1 MTHHHR
7 LICAVL
13 ALLLAPIAAQA
24 ADLCTANQP
33 PDLRLTVRPS
43 AMVQVSVS
51 APCAPNTRVVLHHA
65 GLAVT
70 LLTSDQGTLL
80 VWLPALSPLALIDV
94 SLPDGST
101 VQGTIAVPEVQNFD
115 RFWVQ
120 WQGQAGFRL
129 EPAPDDKFGKISR
142 LGDPRAGLPML
153 AQIYSRPHQPGVAG
167 LSLQLPVQPENC
179 GSRIL
184 GETLEMRAGG
194 PVQVVELSQAVA
206 DCSHIGGTI
215 LLPRLFGAL
224 GGAEALS
231 AH

>member
-1 MTHHHR
+1 MTHRHR
-7 LICAVL
+7 MIFAVL
-13 ALLLAPIAAQA
+13 TLLLAPIAAQA
-24 ADLCTANQP
+24 ADLCAAKQP
-33 PDLRLTVRPS
+33 PDLQLTVRPG
-43 AMVQVSVS
+43 AMIQVSVS
-51 APCAPNTRVVLHHA
+51 APCAPNTRAVLHHA

-80 VWLPALSPLALIDV
+80 VWLPALSPLALVDI

-101 VQGTIAVPEVQNFD
+101 IQETVAVPEVHNFD
-115 RFWVQ
+115 RFGVQ

-129 EPAPDDKFGKISR
+129 EPAPNDLSGKISR
-142 LGDPRAGLPML
+142 LGDARAALPML
-153 AQIYSRPHQPGVAG
+153 AQIYSRPHQPGVVALG
-167 LSLQLPVQPENC
+167 LQLPVQPENC
-179 GSRIL
+179 GNRIL

-206 DCSHIGGTI
+206 ECSHIGGTI
-215 LLPRLFGAL
+215 VLPPLFGAL